1 MPGGHGRRPQPR
13 QHRGSRRLHRDL
25 QRIRRELLP
34 RPEAIRQRGHRPD
47 RLRRCRLHARVRCAR
62 NVDAAVHHLVVAR
75 QRHVPRLPHH
85 RQHREIP
92 RARRRGSVRRG
103 RHARTWRAARS
114 RHRSRVLRGCADGR
128 RRIELLPRPARD
140 LSRHHSPLARY
151 LALRDGGG
159 RARRARRRPS
169 IFLTGRT
176 LPLRTAI
183 AALMTMILILVG
195 GWVAHA
201 QASYEAEPVLNAKDL
216 ATPDLLRGPHFTVDP
231 KVPVKGFLERF
242 TIRSTYGTFQANGLR
257 MLPIRVNEVEAIA
270 KLDDLSKTKE
280 FADAAGRAIARPVTS
295 TVNMLVHP
303 VETITGFPDGVA
315 RLFDRIEL
323 GSERV
328 YQAATAPGQSGGERA
343 QEASKRVGMA
353 TITALGFEKERRDL
367 AKSLGVDP
375 YTTNPVLSE
384 KLTNA
389 AWVAF
394 SGRMVIQ
401 TATSILV
408 PYSMAMS
415 AVTIT
420 NSSIYDT
427 PAADLINADTA
438 IFNETGA
445 SEQQVRA
452 LMQNPQYPLSVLTDL
467 ALAIRR
473 LQGVPGRDAVVIFAA
488 AARTQVETRF
498 MAGAVGMLARY
509 HEAVAPIVQI
519 SAPGP
524 ILGRTEAGALVV
536 PMPVDYIAWTERVA
550 HFPQRPDIQAPEH
563 VGFIS
568 GRLSPRAEKEFTKRG
583 WKLWESFTIAAER

>member
-1 MPGGHGRRPQPR
+1 
-13 QHRGSRRLHRDL
+13 
-25 QRIRRELLP
+25 
-34 RPEAIRQRGHRPD
+34 
-47 RLRRCRLHARVRCAR
+47 
-62 NVDAAVHHLVVAR
+62 
-75 QRHVPRLPHH
+75 
-85 RQHREIP
+85 
-92 RARRRGSVRRG
+92 
-103 RHARTWRAARS
+103 
-114 RHRSRVLRGCADGR
+114 
-128 RRIELLPRPARD
+128 
-140 LSRHHSPLARY
+140 
-151 LALRDGGG
+151 
-159 RARRARRRPS
+159 
-169 IFLTGRT
+169 
-176 LPLRTAI
+176 
-183 AALMTMILILVG
+183 MI
-195 GWVAHA
+195 
-201 QASYEAEPVLNAKDL
+201 
-216 ATPDLLRGPHFTVDP
+216 
-231 KVPVKGFLERF
+231 
-242 TIRSTYGTFQANGLR
+242 
-257 MLPIRVNEVEAIA
+257 
-270 KLDDLSKTKE
+270 
-280 FADAAGRAIARPVTS
+280 
-295 TVNMLVHP
+295 VHP

-315 RLFDRIEL
+315 RLFDRIDL

-343 QEASKRVGMA
+343 SEASKRVGMA
-353 TITALGFEKERRDL
+353 TITAFGFEKERRDL

-415 AVTIT
+415 AMTIT

-427 PAADLINADTA
+427 PAADLVNADTA

-445 SEQQVRA
+445 TAQQVQA
-452 LMQNPQYPLSVLTDL
+452 LVRNQQYSLTVLTDL
-467 ALAIRR
+467 ALALRR

-509 HEAVAPIVQI
+509 HEAVTPIVQI

-536 PMPVDYIAWTERVA
+536 PMPVDYISWTERVA
-550 HFPQRPDIQAPEH
+550 RFPQRPDIQAPEH

-568 GRLSPRAEKEFTKRG
+568 GRLSPLANKEFEKRR
-583 WKLWESFTIAAER
+583 WKLYESFTIAAER

>member
-1 MPGGHGRRPQPR
+1 
-13 QHRGSRRLHRDL
+13 LK
-25 QRIRRELLP
+25 
-34 RPEAIRQRGHRPD
+34 
-47 RLRRCRLHARVRCAR
+47 
-62 NVDAAVHHLVVAR
+62 
-75 QRHVPRLPHH
+75 
-85 RQHREIP
+85 
-92 RARRRGSVRRG
+92 
-103 RHARTWRAARS
+103 
-114 RHRSRVLRGCADGR
+114 
-128 RRIELLPRPARD
+128 
-140 LSRHHSPLARY
+140 
-151 LALRDGGG
+151 
-159 RARRARRRPS
+159 
-169 IFLTGRT
+169 
-176 LPLRTAI
+176 TAI
-183 AALMTMILILVG
+183 ATLMTTVLILVG

-201 QASYEAEPVLNAKDL
+201 QAPAGFEAEPVLNAKDL
-216 ATPDLLRGPHFTVDP
+216 ATPELLQGPHFTVDP

-242 TIRSTYGTFQANGLR
+242 TIRSTYGTFEANGLR

-270 KLDDLSKTKE
+270 KLDDLSKTQE

-295 TVNMLVHP
+295 TVNMIVHP

-315 RLFDRIEL
+315 RLFDRIKL

-328 YQAATAPGQSGGERA
+328 YQAATAQGQSGGERA

-375 YTTNPVLSE
+375 YTTNPVLAE
-384 KLTNA
+384 KLTDA

-415 AVTIT
+415 AMTIT

-427 PAADLINADTA
+427 PAADLVNAATT
-438 IFNETGA
+438 IFSETGA
-445 SEQQVRA
+445 TDQQVQA
-452 LMQNPQYPLSVLTDL
+452 LVQNPQYSLSVLTDL
-467 ALAIRR
+467 AVAMRR
-473 LQGVPGRDAVVIFAA
+473 LQGVPGRDSVVIFAA

-509 HEAVAPIVQI
+509 HEAVTPIVQV

-524 ILGRTEAGALVV
+524 ILGRTATGALVV
-536 PMPVDYIAWTERVA
+536 PLPVDYIAWTERVA
-550 HFPQRPDIQAPEH
+550 HFPRRPDVQAPEH

-568 GRLSPRAEKEFTKRG
+568 GRLSPLANKEFEKRG
-583 WKLWESFTIAAER
+583 WKLFESFTIAAER

>member
-1 MPGGHGRRPQPR
+1 
-13 QHRGSRRLHRDL
+13 LK
-25 QRIRRELLP
+25 
-34 RPEAIRQRGHRPD
+34 
-47 RLRRCRLHARVRCAR
+47 
-62 NVDAAVHHLVVAR
+62 
-75 QRHVPRLPHH
+75 
-85 RQHREIP
+85 
-92 RARRRGSVRRG
+92 
-103 RHARTWRAARS
+103 
-114 RHRSRVLRGCADGR
+114 
-128 RRIELLPRPARD
+128 
-140 LSRHHSPLARY
+140 
-151 LALRDGGG
+151 
-159 RARRARRRPS
+159 
-169 IFLTGRT
+169 
-176 LPLRTAI
+176 TAI
-183 AALMTMILILVG
+183 AALMTMVLILVG
-195 GWVAHA
+195 GWVAQA
-201 QASYEAEPVLNAKDL
+201 QARYEAEPVLNAKDL

-242 TIRSTYGTFQANGLR
+242 TIRSTYGTFLANGQR

-295 TVNMLVHP
+295 TVNMIVHP

-343 QEASKRVGMA
+343 SEASKRVGMA
-353 TITALGFEKERRDL
+353 TITAFGFEKERRDL

-415 AVTIT
+415 AMTIT

-445 SEQQVRA
+445 TEQQVQE
-452 LMQNPQYPLSVLTDL
+452 LMQNQQYSLSVLTDL

-509 HEAVAPIVQI
+509 HEAVTPIVQI

-524 ILGRTEAGALVV
+524 ILGRTQAGALVV
-536 PMPVDYIAWTERVA
+536 PMPVDYISWTERVA

-568 GRLSPRAEKEFTKRG
+568 GRLSPLANKEFEKRR
-583 WKLWESFTIAAER
+583 WKLYESFTIAAER

>member
-1 MPGGHGRRPQPR
+1 
-13 QHRGSRRLHRDL
+13 
-25 QRIRRELLP
+25 
-34 RPEAIRQRGHRPD
+34 
-47 RLRRCRLHARVRCAR
+47 
-62 NVDAAVHHLVVAR
+62 
-75 QRHVPRLPHH
+75 
-85 RQHREIP
+85 
-92 RARRRGSVRRG
+92 
-103 RHARTWRAARS
+103 
-114 RHRSRVLRGCADGR
+114 
-128 RRIELLPRPARD
+128 
-140 LSRHHSPLARY
+140 
-151 LALRDGGG
+151 
-159 RARRARRRPS
+159 
-169 IFLTGRT
+169 
-176 LPLRTAI
+176 
-183 AALMTMILILVG
+183 MTTVLILVG
-195 GWVAHA
+195 GWVAHAQA

-242 TIRSTYGTFQANGLR
+242 TIRSTYGTFEANGLR

-270 KLDDLSKTKE
+270 RLDDLSKTKE

-303 VETITGFPDGVA
+303 VETITGFPDGVG

-343 QEASKRVGMA
+343 TEASKRVGMA

-394 SGRMVIQ
+394 SGRFVIQ

-420 NSSIYDT
+420 NTSIYDT

-445 SEQQVRA
+445 TEQQVQA
-452 LMQNPQYPLSVLTDL
+452 LMQNQQYSLTVLTDL

-509 HEAVAPIVQI
+509 HEAVTPIVQI

-524 ILGRTEAGALVV
+524 ILGRTGAGTLVV
-536 PMPVDYIAWTERVA
+536 PMPVDYISWTERVA
-550 HFPQRPDIQAPEH
+550 RFPQRPDIRAPEH

-568 GRLSPRAEKEFTKRG
+568 GRLSPRANKEFEKRG
-583 WKLWESFTIAAER
+583 WKLYESFTIAAER

>member
-1 MPGGHGRRPQPR
+1 M
-13 QHRGSRRLHRDL
+13 
-25 QRIRRELLP
+25 
-34 RPEAIRQRGHRPD
+34 
-47 RLRRCRLHARVRCAR
+47 
-62 NVDAAVHHLVVAR
+62 
-75 QRHVPRLPHH
+75 
-85 RQHREIP
+85 
-92 RARRRGSVRRG
+92 
-103 RHARTWRAARS
+103 
-114 RHRSRVLRGCADGR
+114 
-128 RRIELLPRPARD
+128 
-140 LSRHHSPLARY
+140 
-151 LALRDGGG
+151 
-159 RARRARRRPS
+159 
-169 IFLTGRT
+169 
-176 LPLRTAI
+176 RTAI
-183 AALMTMILILVG
+183 AALMTTVLILVG

-201 QASYEAEPVLNAKDL
+201 QAPAGFEAEPVLNAKDL
-216 ATPDLLRGPHFTVDP
+216 ATPELLQGPHFTVDP

-242 TIRSTYGTFQANGLR
+242 TIRSTYGTFEANGLR

-270 KLDDLSKTKE
+270 KLDDLSKTQE

-295 TVNMLVHP
+295 TVNMIVHP

-315 RLFDRIEL
+315 RLFDRIKL

-328 YQAATAPGQSGGERA
+328 YQAATAQGQSGGERA

-375 YTTNPVLSE
+375 YTTNPVLAE
-384 KLTNA
+384 KLTDA

-415 AVTIT
+415 AMTIT

-427 PAADLINADTA
+427 PAADLVNAATT
-438 IFNETGA
+438 IFSETGA
-445 SEQQVRA
+445 TDQQVQA
-452 LMQNPQYPLSVLTDL
+452 LVQNPQYSLSVLTDL
-467 ALAIRR
+467 AVAMRR
-473 LQGVPGRDAVVIFAA
+473 LQGVPGRDSVVIFAA

-509 HEAVAPIVQI
+509 HEAVTPIVQV

-524 ILGRTEAGALVV
+524 ILGHTATGALVV
-536 PMPVDYIAWTERVA
+536 PLPVDYIAWTERVA
-550 HFPQRPDIQAPEH
+550 HFPRRPDVQAPEH

-568 GRLSPRAEKEFTKRG
+568 GRLSPLANKEFEKRG
-583 WKLWESFTIAAER
+583 WKLFESFTIAAER